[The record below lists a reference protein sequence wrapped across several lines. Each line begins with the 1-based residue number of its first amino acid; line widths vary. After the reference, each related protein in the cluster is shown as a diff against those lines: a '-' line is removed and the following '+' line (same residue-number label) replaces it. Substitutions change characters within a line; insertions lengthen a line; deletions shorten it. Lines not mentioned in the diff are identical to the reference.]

1 MSLIEVRV
9 LRGPNADLP
18 VPAVRV
24 TLGPP
29 IPADLDPR
37 DVVDRIARA
46 ADAWVGPA
54 VSRPGADRTVV
65 VIFPWQREG
74 TGRAVGEALA
84 AVLGGDPAGPLES
97 RIEAAAATV
106 RATGPG
112 DAPDVID
119 PRIPTVAVTGTNGKT
134 TTTRLLGR
142 IAAEAGL
149 TPGWSSTDG
158 IYVAGECIDR
168 GDWSGPGGARAVL
181 TEPGV
186 TFAVL
191 ETARGGLMLRG
202 MGVSAVDVAVFTNVS
217 PDHLGLQGLDT
228 VEDLAWAKSTV
239 VRVVRPDGWAVLNAE
254 DPLVR
259 RYHEAGPGRPWFFAV
274 DPQGEGAS
282 FARQLGAP
290 LSTVRAGHVV
300 VEGWTQEVDLGPVLD
315 IPVTIAGLSAENLA
329 NALAAASAALAVG
342 LPAQAVRAGLHGF
355 VPDGSA
361 SPGRMNIWSVPTSDG
376 GTATVVLDFA
386 HNEAGT
392 TALLRVGTGLRRPGA
407 RLHVSIGNA
416 GDRTDQGIFD
426 VGLLAAQAADTVSLA
441 AKSEYLRGR
450 SQAEIDDLQRAGV
463 RAGGRE
469 VVEELPDEESGLRAL
484 LDLARDGDVLA
495 MMIHQDR
502 PGCVELLATAGATPD
517 APATITAK
525 ARDAQASHAQAG
537 DFPGDTGP

>member
-9 LRGPNADLP
+9 LRGPNADLLG
-18 VPAVRV
+18 PAVRV

-29 IPADLDPR
+29 LPVGLDLLDVADLA
-37 DVVDRIARA
+37 DRIARA

-54 VSRPGADRTVV
+54 VSRRGSAGTIVV
-65 VIFPWQREG
+65 VFPWQRDG
-74 TGRAVGEALA
+74 VGQALGEALG
-84 AVLGGDPAGPLES
+84 AVLYGDPEVPLDARIAHAG
-97 RIEAAAATV
+97 ATV
-106 RATGPG
+106 RAADPG
-112 DAPDVID
+112 DPPDLID
-119 PRIPTVAVTGTNGKT
+119 PSIPTVAVTGTNGKT

-142 IAAEAGL
+142 IASTAGF

-158 IYVAGECIDR
+158 IFVAGTCIEA

-202 MGVSAVDVAVFTNVS
+202 MGVTAVDAAVFTNVS

-239 VRVVRPDGWAVLNAE
+239 VRVVRPGGWAVLNAE

-259 RYHEAGPGRPWFFAV
+259 AYHDAGPGRPWFFAV
-274 DPQGEGAS
+274 DPEGEGAA
-282 FARQLGAP
+282 FARALGAP
-290 LSTVRAGHVV
+290 VSTVHAGHLV
-300 VEGWTQEVDLGPVLD
+300 VEGLPQRVDLGPVLD
-315 IPVTIAGLSAENLA
+315 IPMTIAGLSRENVA

-342 LPAQAVRAGLHGF
+342 VPAHAVRAGLQAF
-355 VPDGSA
+355 LPDSA
-361 SPGRMNIWSVPTSDG
+361 TSPGRMNIWSAPTPDG
-376 GTATVVLDFA
+376 GSATVILDFA

-392 TALLRVGTGLRRPGA
+392 EALLRVATGLRRAGTQ
-407 RLHVSIGNA
+407 LHVSIGNA

-441 AKSEYLRGR
+441 GKSAYLRGR
-450 SQAEIDDLQRAGV
+450 SQAEIDNLQRAGV
-463 RAGGRE
+463 QAGGGE
-469 VVEELPDEESGLRAL
+469 VAEEHPDEESGLRGL
-484 LDLARDGDVLA
+484 LERARDGDVLA

-502 PGCVELLATAGATPD
+502 PACVALLEAAGATPD
-517 APATITAK
+517 SPPTITAK
-525 ARDAQASHAQAG
+525 ARAARR
-537 DFPGDTGP
+537 